1 MSNERHLRETIQ
13 RQADKIKELE
23 ADWLDEYTKG
33 QMKSKEIEKLNK
45 ILYYFDS
52 KLKNNDEYQQLKSD
66 LIGGQEEQINFEC
79 LAVDSDCTIQCNE
92 CKINF
97 EV

>member
-23 ADWLDEYTKG
+23 ADWLDEYTKCQLIG
-33 QMKSKEIEKLNK
+33 KELTKLNK

-52 KLKNNDEYQQLKSD
+52 KLKNNAEYQELKSD
-66 LIGGQEEQINFEC
+66 LIGGQEEQINFE
-79 LAVDSDCTIQCNE
+79 V
-92 CKINF
+92 
-97 EV
+97 